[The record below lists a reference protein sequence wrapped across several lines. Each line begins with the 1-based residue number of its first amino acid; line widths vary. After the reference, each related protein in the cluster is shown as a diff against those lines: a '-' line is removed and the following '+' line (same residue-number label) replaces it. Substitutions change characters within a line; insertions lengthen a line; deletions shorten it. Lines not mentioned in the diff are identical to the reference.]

1 MQDLSEKNTHLSQEL
16 QECKAQLE
24 ATLAA
29 TGGATETPS
38 GNICLKRKI
47 VYEVRRVCKSDNNI
61 AEGAGLDPDKQHLL
75 RQLKAGEKVLM
86 RVQQERNKL
95 QDANTQLGE
104 ELKDVWVQ
112 LSNSVKENQWLRCG
126 IYSKCLSK
134 LF

>member
-1 MQDLSEKNTHLSQEL
+1 M
-16 QECKAQLE
+16 
-24 ATLAA
+24 
-29 TGGATETPS
+29 
-38 GNICLKRKI
+38 
-47 VYEVRRVCKSDNNI
+47 RRESDNNI

-104 ELKDVWVQ
+104 ELKGVRVQ
-112 LSNSVKENQWLRCG
+112 LSNSVKENQRLRRG

>member
-1 MQDLSEKNTHLSQEL
+1 MQ
-16 QECKAQLE
+16 
-24 ATLAA
+24 
-29 TGGATETPS
+29 
-38 GNICLKRKI
+38 R
-47 VYEVRRVCKSDNNI
+47 VRNSDNNI
-61 AEGAGLDPDKQHLL
+61 ADGARLDPNKQHLL

-104 ELKDVWVQ
+104 ELKDVRVQ
-112 LSNSVKENQWLRCG
+112 LSNSVKENRRLRRG

>member
-1 MQDLSEKNTHLSQEL
+1 M
-16 QECKAQLE
+16 
-24 ATLAA
+24 
-29 TGGATETPS
+29 
-38 GNICLKRKI
+38 
-47 VYEVRRVCKSDNNI
+47 RRESDNNI

-104 ELKDVWVQ
+104 ELKDVRVQ
-112 LSNSVKENQWLRCG
+112 LADSVKENRRLRLG
-126 IYSKCLSK
+126 IYSKFLSK